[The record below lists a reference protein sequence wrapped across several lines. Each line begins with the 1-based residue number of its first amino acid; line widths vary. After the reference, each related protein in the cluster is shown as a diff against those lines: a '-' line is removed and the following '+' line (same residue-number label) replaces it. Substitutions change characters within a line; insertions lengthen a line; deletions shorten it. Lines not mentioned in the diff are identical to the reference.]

1 MCKDYKNKM
10 LEKENTPYG
19 SNSKL
24 AIQRGKTSKLEDTA
38 LEMNKNKTKNK
49 KNLKNVLKE
58 GVGQLHAAWEKG
70 AEGI

>member
-49 KNLKNVLKE
+49 KKPEKCIE
-58 GVGQLHAAWEKG
+58 GRCGTTSCSLG
-70 AEGI
+70 EG